1 MAMLIDR
8 RYNPFRDFEDID
20 RSFFGDN
27 SLAEFKTDIRDIGDA
42 YVMECDLPGF
52 RKEDIALN
60 LHDKVLTIKA
70 ERHSDFE
77 NAEKKGSYLRC
88 ERSFGSYT
96 RSFDL
101 TGVDAVLHRM
111 YHSATVPE
119 PATAF
124 AHRCKEAG
132 VPCLFVTPK
141 PAAAYVT
148 AAHLPGVWT
157 STPPESAFAKL
168 LLTNGQDF
176 DTMTLQVNG
185 NR

>member
-20 RSFFGDN
+20 RSCFGDN

-96 RSFDL
+96 RSFDV
-101 TGVDAVLHRM
+101 TGVDTTKVR
-111 YHSATVPE
+111 
-119 PATAF
+119 
-124 AHRCKEAG
+124 
-132 VPCLFVTPK
+132 
-141 PAAAYVT
+141 AAYNNGVLAITLPKYVKPQPT
-148 AAHLPGVWT
+148 AQT
-157 STPPESAFAKL
+157 ISI
-168 LLTNGQDF
+168 D
-176 DTMTLQVNG
+176 
-185 NR
+185 

>member
-1 MAMLIDR
+1 MAMLIDH

-88 ERSFGSYT
+88 E
-96 RSFDL
+96 
-101 TGVDAVLHRM
+101 
-111 YHSATVPE
+111 
-119 PATAF
+119 
-124 AHRCKEAG
+124 
-132 VPCLFVTPK
+132 
-141 PAAAYVT
+141 
-148 AAHLPGVWT
+148 
-157 STPPESAFAKL
+157 
-168 LLTNGQDF
+168 
-176 DTMTLQVNG
+176 
-185 NR
+185 

>member
-96 RSFDL
+96 RSFDV
-101 TGVDAVLHRM
+101 TGVDTTKVR
-111 YHSATVPE
+111 
-119 PATAF
+119 
-124 AHRCKEAG
+124 
-132 VPCLFVTPK
+132 
-141 PAAAYVT
+141 AAYNNDEKRLWPGEPGDCLDHKRYADTLKKIGFEGDVCTMEVFRPDYYKLSNEENIKKAAEVT
-148 AAHLPGVWT
+148 KAHV
-157 STPPESAFAKL
+157 AKYWA
-168 LLTNGQDF
+168 D
-176 DTMTLQVNG
+176 
-185 NR
+185 

>member
-70 ERHSDFE
+70 D
-77 NAEKKGSYLRC
+77 
-88 ERSFGSYT
+88 
-96 RSFDL
+96 
-101 TGVDAVLHRM
+101 
-111 YHSATVPE
+111 
-119 PATAF
+119 ATAIL
-124 AHRCKEAG
+124 R
-132 VPCLFVTPK
+132 TPRK
-141 PAAAYVT
+141 RQLPALRAQLWQLYSQ
-148 AAHLPGVWT
+148 L
-157 STPPESAFAKL
+157 
-168 LLTNGQDF
+168 
-176 DTMTLQVNG
+176 
-185 NR
+185 